1 MKNNLIKKILSII
14 FSIILVICSLFL
26 IYELVQLNV
35 LPSKFLF
42 IGVAILFLI
51 DTILILLLNFYSKN
65 IVSKIVLVII
75 SLVISFGSG
84 FGGYYLL
91 KTNSMFSNITDTSG
105 KSKNTVSVIV
115 KQSSDMEDLRDIENK
130 KVGTLRLMG
139 LVGTEACLK
148 DINDKDITIEQM
160 NYDSISNLMAAF
172 YSGET
177 EVIILNES
185 YRSNVEDIEEYK
197 NFNDNTRVIYQ
208 TTFETENTNQ
218 ASAVSDI
225 TQHSFNILITGSDS
239 RVDINE
245 NARSDV
251 NMVVTVNPA
260 TNTVLLTS
268 IPRDYYVTTVCDAAD
283 GCANGSLDKITHT
296 GMTGVNTT
304 KKTIESLFGIEI
316 NYTVKVGF
324 ETVTRIVDALGGVDV
339 YVEPGY
345 AVNGFLGDKNMS
357 VTEGWNHLNGKQA
370 LVYSRER
377 YAYLEGDRQRT
388 KNQQQVVMGIINKMT
403 SGSVLANYSDL
414 MDALGDTFQTN
425 MTASEIQS
433 LIQYQMDKM
442 PSWKIEQYMVDG
454 TGDTLM
460 CAALGQAAYVMVPD
474 QTTVELAKR
483 KIAAVMDGGSSD
495 SITSLNDT
503 SSTQVEGQE

>member
-1 MKNNLIKKILSII
+1 M
-14 FSIILVICSLFL
+14 
-26 IYELVQLNV
+26 
-35 LPSKFLF
+35 
-42 IGVAILFLI
+42 GVAVLFLI
-51 DTILILLLNFYSKN
+51 DKILILLLNFYFKK
-65 IVSKIVLVII
+65 IVSKVILIVITLV
-75 SLVISFGSG
+75 LSFGSG

-91 KTNSMFSNITDTSG
+91 KTNSMFSNITDVTG
-105 KSKNTVSVIV
+105 KSKNTVSIIV
-115 KQSSDMEDLRDIENK
+115 KESSDMKDLRDIEGK

-139 LVGTEACLK
+139 LVGTEACLE
-148 DINDKDITIEQM
+148 DIKSKDITIEQM
-160 NYDSISNLMAAF
+160 NYDSISNLMNAF

-197 NFNDNTRVIYQ
+197 NFNENTRVIYQ
-208 TTFETENTNQ
+208 TTFEVEDTNKVN
-218 ASAVSDI
+218 AVSDI
-225 TQHSFNILITGSDS
+225 TQHAFNVLITGSDS
-239 RVDINE
+239 RVGIEE

-251 NMVVTVNPA
+251 NMVVTINPT
-260 TNTVLLTS
+260 TNTILLTS

-296 GMTGVNTT
+296 GVTGVNTT

-324 ETVTRIVDALGGVDV
+324 ETVTQIVDALGGVDV

-345 AVNGFLGDKNMS
+345 AVTTNNFS
-357 VTEGWNHLNGKQA
+357 VTEGINHLNGKQA
-370 LVYSRER
+370 LAYARER
-377 YAYLEGDRQRT
+377 YSYMEGDRQRT
-388 KNQQQVVMGIINKMT
+388 KNQQQVVMGIIDKMT
-403 SGSVLANYSDL
+403 SGSVLANYADL

-425 MTASEIQS
+425 MSASEIQA

-442 PSWKIEQYMVDG
+442 PSWKVEQYMVDG

-483 KIAAVMDGGSSD
+483 KITAVMNGESSD
-495 SITSLNDT
+495 SITSLDDA
-503 SSTQVEGQE
+503 SSTQTTE

>member
-1 MKNNLIKKILSII
+1 MKNDLIKRILSIV
-14 FSIILVICSLFL
+14 FSVVLVGCSLFL
-26 IYELVQLNV
+26 MYELIQLNV

-42 IGVAILFLI
+42 IIVAIIFLI
-51 DTILILLLNFYSKN
+51 DTIIVLLLNFYSNKL
-65 IVSKIVLVII
+65 VSKVILIVVSI
-75 SLVISFGSG
+75 VISFGSG

-91 KTNSMFSNITDTSG
+91 KTNDMFSNVTDVSG
-105 KSKNTVSVIV
+105 KSTNTVSVIV
-115 KQSSDMEDLRDIENK
+115 KQSSDMKDLRDKKKK

-139 LVGTEACLK
+139 LVGTEACLE
-148 DINDKDITIEQM
+148 DIKSKDITIEQM
-160 NYDSISNLMAAF
+160 NYDSISNLMNAF

-177 EVIILNES
+177 EVIVLNES

-197 NFNDNTRVIYQ
+197 NFNENTRVIYQ
-208 TTFETENTNQ
+208 TTFEVEDTNKVN
-218 ASAVSDI
+218 AVSDI
-225 TQHSFNILITGSDS
+225 TQHAFNVLITGSDS
-239 RVDINE
+239 RVGIEE

-251 NMVVTVNPA
+251 NMVVTINPT
-260 TNTVLLTS
+260 TNTILLTS

-345 AVNGFLGDKNMS
+345 AVPELLHGGGRG
-357 VTEGWNHLNGKQA
+357 VTEGWNHLDGELA
-370 LVYSRER
+370 LAYARER

-388 KNQQQVVMGIINKMT
+388 KNQQQVVMGIIDKMT
-403 SGSVLANYSDL
+403 SGSVLANYADL

-425 MTASEIQS
+425 MSASEIQA

-442 PSWKIEQYMVDG
+442 PSWKVEQYMVDG

-483 KIAAVMDGGSSD
+483 KITAVMDGESSD
-495 SITSLNDT
+495 SITSLDDA
-503 SSTQVEGQE
+503 SSTQTTE

>member
-1 MKNNLIKKILSII
+1 MKNDLVKKILSIVC
-14 FSIILVICSLFL
+14 SVILVICSLFL
-26 IYELVQLNV
+26 IFELVQLNV

-42 IGVAILFLI
+42 MGVAVLFLI
-51 DTILILLLNFYSKN
+51 DTILILLLNFYSKK
-65 IVSKIVLVII
+65 IVSKVILILITLVL
-75 SLVISFGSG
+75 SFGSG

-91 KTNSMFSNITDTSG
+91 KTNSMFSNITDVTG

-115 KQSSDMEDLRDIENK
+115 KESSDMKDLRDIDGK

-139 LVGTEACLK
+139 LVGTETCLEDIKSK
-148 DINDKDITIEQM
+148 DISIEQM
-160 NYDSISNLMAAF
+160 NYDSISSLMNAF

-185 YRSNVEDIEEYK
+185 YRSNVTDTEEYK
-197 NFNDNTRVIYQ
+197 NFNENTRVIYQ
-208 TTFETENTNQ
+208 TTFEVEDTNKVN
-218 ASAVSDI
+218 AVSDI
-225 TQHSFNILITGSDS
+225 TQHAFNVLITGSDS
-239 RVDINE
+239 RVGLEE

-251 NMVVTVNPA
+251 NMVVTINPT
-260 TNTVLLTS
+260 TNTILLTS

-296 GMTGVNTT
+296 GVTGVNTT

-324 ETVTRIVDALGGVDV
+324 ETVTQIVDALGGVDV

-345 AVNGFLGDKNMS
+345 AVTTNNFS
-357 VTEGWNHLNGKQA
+357 VTEGVNHLNGKQA
-370 LVYSRER
+370 LAYARER
-377 YAYLEGDRQRT
+377 YSYMEGDRQRT
-388 KNQQQVVMGIINKMT
+388 KNQQQVVMGIIDKMT
-403 SGSVLANYSDL
+403 SGSVLVNYADL

-425 MTASEIQS
+425 MSASEIQA

-442 PSWKIEQYMVDG
+442 PSWKVEQYMVDG

-483 KIAAVMDGGSSD
+483 KITAVMDGESSD
-495 SITSLNDT
+495 SITSLDDA
-503 SSTQVEGQE
+503 SSTQTTE

>member
-1 MKNNLIKKILSII
+1 MKNDLVKKILSIVC
-14 FSIILVICSLFL
+14 SVILVICSLFL
-26 IYELVQLNV
+26 IFELVQLNV

-42 IGVAILFLI
+42 MGVAVLFLI
-51 DTILILLLNFYSKN
+51 DTILILLLNFYSKK
-65 IVSKIVLVII
+65 IVSKVILIVITLV
-75 SLVISFGSG
+75 LSFGSG

-91 KTNSMFSNITDTSG
+91 KTNSMFSNITDVTG
-105 KSKNTVSVIV
+105 KSKNTVSIIV
-115 KQSSDMEDLRDIENK
+115 KESSDMKDLRDIEGK

-139 LVGTEACLK
+139 LVGTEACLE
-148 DINDKDITIEQM
+148 DIKSKDITIEQM
-160 NYDSISNLMAAF
+160 NYDSISNLMNAF

-197 NFNDNTRVIYQ
+197 NFNENTRVIYQ
-208 TTFETENTNQ
+208 TTFEVEDTNKVN
-218 ASAVSDI
+218 AVSDI
-225 TQHSFNILITGSDS
+225 AQHAFNVLITGSDS
-239 RVDINE
+239 RVGIEE

-251 NMVVTVNPA
+251 NMVVTINPT
-260 TNTVLLTS
+260 TNTILLTS

-296 GMTGVNTT
+296 GVTGVNTT

-324 ETVTRIVDALGGVDV
+324 ETVTQIVDALGGVDV

-345 AVNGFLGDKNMS
+345 AVTTNNFS
-357 VTEGWNHLNGKQA
+357 VTEGINHLNGKQA
-370 LVYSRER
+370 LAYARER
-377 YAYLEGDRQRT
+377 YSYMEGDRQRT
-388 KNQQQVVMGIINKMT
+388 KNQQQVVMGIIDKMT
-403 SGSVLANYSDL
+403 SGSVLANYADL

-425 MTASEIQS
+425 MSASEIQA

-442 PSWKIEQYMVDG
+442 PSWKVEQYMVDG

-483 KIAAVMDGGSSD
+483 KITAVMDGESSD
-495 SITSLNDT
+495 SITSLDDA
-503 SSTQVEGQE
+503 SSTQTTE